1 MAKIKTIYFFYHPT
15 QNNPKQKEKEE
26 RKRLKTHKFLFLKKF
41 KK

>member
-26 RKRLKTHKFLFLKKF
+26 RKRLRHTNFYF
-41 KK
+41 